1 MENNVKDSNL
11 LKKLLKICYNLIR
24 KDLIKMKYNIRGDKL
39 VVTEAINNYVE
50 SKLDRLNKYFKEDDI
65 LANVLLRVRG
75 NDQIIEVTIPT
86 DKFILRSEEEAND
99 LYAAIDLVTD
109 KLERQ
114 IRKNKTRLNRNTKES
129 VKEFNF
135 DYDVHEEDDSKEKIV
150 KRKNIETKPM
160 DEEEAILE
168 MELLGH
174 SFFVY
179 KDMDTNNTCVLYKRK
194 DGDYGLIETK

>member
-1 MENNVKDSNL
+1 
-11 LKKLLKICYNLIR
+11 
-24 KDLIKMKYNIRGDKL
+24 MKYNIRGDKM
-39 VVTEAINNYVE
+39 VVTEAIKNYTE
-50 SKLDRLNKYFKEDDI
+50 DKLGRLEKYFKEDSI
-65 LANVLLRVRG
+65 TANVITKVRG
-75 NDQIIEVTIPT
+75 NSQIVEVTIPT
-86 DKFILRSEEEAND
+86 SKFILRSEEENDD

-114 IRKNKTRLNRNTKES
+114 IRKNKTRLNRNIKDN
-129 VKEFNF
+129 VKDFNF
-135 DYDVHEEDDSKEKIV
+135 DFDIKEEEEAKEKVV
-150 KRKNIETKPM
+150 KRKKIDTKPM

-174 SFFVY
+174 NFFVY

>member
-1 MENNVKDSNL
+1 MN
-11 LKKLLKICYNLIR
+11 
-24 KDLIKMKYNIRGDKL
+24 MKYNIRGDKM
-39 VVTEAINNYVE
+39 VITEAIKDYTE
-50 SKLDRLNKYFKEDDI
+50 TKLGKLEKYFKDDDVT
-65 LANVLLRVRG
+65 ANVLIRVRG
-75 NDQIIEVTIPT
+75 NSQIVEVTIPT
-86 DKFILRSEEEAND
+86 DKFILRSEEEND
-99 LYAAIDLVTD
+99 NVYAAIDLVTD

-114 IRKNKTRLNRNTKES
+114 IRKNKTRLNRNIKDS

-135 DYDVHEEDDSKEKIV
+135 DFDIKDEEEAKEKVV
-150 KRKNIETKPM
+150 KRKNIEMKPM

-179 KDMDTNNTCVLYKRK
+179 KDRDTKNICVLYKRK